1 MENTILSILEKYIKN
16 FDGNYEIIYKIVN
29 YCKNYYENSLLE
41 KNLCPNFLR
50 FKKKAYEYIDFF
62 VRIRNRVRC
71 REKIHNIHFESNIIN
86 ACNELQNFIKCIKH
100 YEDDFVQTEPE
111 IIDANS
117 NFEDDE
123 NNDKYEKIPFLE
135 VTVKKIYFETDKEV
149 QNFEMKYVKFDYDSQ
164 VKISEIILEKNESI
178 YFNNKIIFSDDG
190 AYTNYAKYI
199 YESLKFKN
207 LSFLE
212 FSNFISYLFD
222 TDYEVDPK
230 LYADPCETDFY
241 YSSNSDSDSNSNSD
255 YNKDEVLNC
264 CEEYNQN
271 GNFDC
276 IYDVIHD
283 FNILIQIENQND
295 RNNSVEYLISI
306 LDKYLKQNL
315 FPITNYISKNN
326 LVNYNEKILSFP
338 KSQSLADIINDEN
351 LDDFCY
357 FVNKI
362 TNIKYDIHNS
372 KIFED
377 DICKIISFHIFYDD
391 VINIKYVLFEGILNE
406 SSDYHLQSIENI
418 YANDKLIIYNKK
430 ETTDYTWEIYQKFK
444 FNSVTFEKFIS
455 FIYLLFKI

>member
-1 MENTILSILEKYIKN
+1 MENTILSILEKYIKK

-41 KNLCPNFLR
+41 KNLCPDFLR
-50 FKKKAYEYIDFF
+50 FKKKACEYIDFF
-62 VRIRNRVRC
+62 VRIRNRVIC
-71 REKIHNIHFESNIIN
+71 REKIRNIQMENNIIN

-100 YEDDFVQTEPE
+100 YEDDFVKTESE
-111 IIDANS
+111 NIDANL

-123 NNDKYEKIPFLE
+123 NNDKYENSPFLE
-135 VTVKKIYFETDKEV
+135 VTIKKIYFETGKAI
-149 QNFEMKYVKFDYDSQ
+149 QNFEIKYVKFDYDSQ
-164 VKISEIILEKNESI
+164 VKIPDIILEKNESI
-178 YFNNKIIFSDDG
+178 YFNNKIIFFDDG

-199 YESLKFKN
+199 YDILQFKN

-212 FSNFISYLFD
+212 FSSFLSYLFD

-230 LYADPCETDFY
+230 LYSESSEIDFY
-241 YSSNSDSDSNSNSD
+241 YSSDSNSDSNSD
-255 YNKDEVLNC
+255 YSKDENFNC

-271 GNFDC
+271 DNFDC

-283 FNILIQIENQND
+283 FNMLIQIENQND
-295 RNNSVEYLISI
+295 RNNFVEYLISI

-326 LVNYNEKILSFP
+326 LVDYNEKTLLLP
-338 KSQSLADIINDEN
+338 KSQSLTNIISDEN
-351 LDDFCY
+351 FDDFCY

-362 TNIKYDIHNS
+362 TNVKYDIHNS

-391 VINIKYVLFEGILNE
+391 VINLKYVLFKGILNE

-418 YANDKLIIYNKK
+418 YANNKLIIYNKK
-430 ETTDYTWEIYQKFK
+430 ETTDYAWEIYKKFN
-444 FNSVTFEKFIS
+444 FNSVAFDNFIS
-455 FIYLLFKI
+455 FIYLLFKN